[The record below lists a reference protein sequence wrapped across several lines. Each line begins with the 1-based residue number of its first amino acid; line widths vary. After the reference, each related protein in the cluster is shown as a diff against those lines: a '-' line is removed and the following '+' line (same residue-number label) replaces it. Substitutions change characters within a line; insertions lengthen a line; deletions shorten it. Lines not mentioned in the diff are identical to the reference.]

1 MKANSLRVFVIQ
13 SRWSML
19 VIMALP
25 NQDADNHP
33 ETPELENTDRLCYFA
48 RNEEC
53 APSCNKRRVYCSIA
67 GLS

>member
-33 ETPELENTDRLCYFA
+33 ETPELENTDRLCYLLEM
-48 RNEEC
+48 RNAHPPITNAGC
-53 APSCNKRRVYCSIA
+53 IA
-67 GLS
+67 Q